1 LTFKSKE
8 KDVPRCYGIVGDGMK
23 QLMNELLLDAQNRK
37 ASDLHLTV
45 GVPPKCRINGEL
57 VNMDYEI
64 MVPSDME
71 SMVMSIVPQRLVDG
85 LNINGEVDFSYSITN
100 VGRFRVNVFK
110 QRGSYALVIRIIYTH
125 IPTPQELGLPEAV
138 VELAQKKRG
147 LVLVSGPAGSGR
159 STTLASLINEINTN
173 YNRHIITLEDPIEY
187 LHRHNKSIVN
197 QREIGTDSLSYS
209 NSLRVILREDP
220 DVILIG
226 EMRDYETM
234 QIAITAAEMGH
245 LVFSTL
251 HTLGTVNSVNRVIDV
266 FPVANQQQI
275 RVQLATVLEGVISQQ
290 LIPTSD
296 GSGRVAAFEVLLSNP
311 AIRSLIRE
319 NKVHQIE
326 TYLQSS
332 KKNGMKAMDDAIYE
346 LYLFGKITNEQALS
360 FSMDVSAMEKR
371 LFYFIKDDN
380 L

>member
-1 LTFKSKE
+1 
-8 KDVPRCYGIVGDGMK
+8 MK
-23 QLMNELLLDAQNRK
+23 QLMNDLLLDAQKRR

-57 VNMDYEI
+57 VNMEYEV
-64 MVPSDME
+64 MMPPVME
-71 SMVMSIVPQRLVDG
+71 SLVMAVVPQRLVDT
-85 LNINGEVDFSYSITN
+85 LNINGEVDFSYAIKN

-110 QRGSYALVIRIIYTH
+110 QRGSYAMVIRIIYTE
-125 IPTPQELGLPEAV
+125 IPTPQELGIPESV
-138 VELAQKKRG
+138 VELTKKKRG

-159 STTLASLINEINTN
+159 STTLASLINVINTN

-197 QREIGTDSLSYS
+197 QREIGTDSMSYA

-234 QIAITAAEMGH
+234 QIAISAAEMGH
-245 LVFSTL
+245 LVFSSL
-251 HTLGTVNSVNRVIDV
+251 HTLGAVNTVNRILDV
-266 FPVANQQQI
+266 FPVQNQQQV
-275 RVQLATVLEGVISQQ
+275 RVQLASILEGVISQQ
-290 LIPTSD
+290 LIPASD

-319 NKVHQIE
+319 GKINQIE
-326 TYLQSS
+326 SYLQSS
-332 KKNGMKAMDDAIYE
+332 KKTGMKTMDDAIYE
-346 LYLFGKITNEQALS
+346 LYLFGRITKEQALS
-360 FSMDVSAMEKR
+360 FSFDVPAMEKR
-371 LFYFIKDDN
+371 LFYFVKDDN

>member
-1 LTFKSKE
+1 
-8 KDVPRCYGIVGDGMK
+8 MK
-23 QLMNELLLDAQNRK
+23 QLMDKLLLDAQNRK

-45 GVPPKCRINGEL
+45 GLPPKSRINGEL
-57 VNMDYEI
+57 ISMDYEA
-64 MVPSDME
+64 MTSSDLE
-71 SMVMSIVPQRLVDG
+71 SMVMSIVPQRFVDK
-85 LNINGEVDFSYSITN
+85 LNTHGELDFSYSITN

-110 QRGSYALVIRIIYTH
+110 QRGSYALVIRIIYTE
-125 IPTPQELGLPEAV
+125 IPAPQELGLPDAV
-138 VELAQKKRG
+138 VELAKKKRG

-159 STTLASLINEINTN
+159 TTTLASLINEINTN

-197 QREIGTDSLSYS
+197 QREIGTDSLSYA
-209 NSLRVILREDP
+209 NALRVILREDP

-226 EMRDYETM
+226 EMKDYETM
-234 QIAITAAEMGH
+234 QIAISAAEMGH
-245 LVFSTL
+245 LVFSSL
-251 HTLGTVNSVNRVIDV
+251 HTLGAVNCVNRIIDV
-266 FPVANQQQI
+266 FPVEHQQQI

-290 LIPTSD
+290 LIPTAD
-296 GSGRVAAFEVLLSNP
+296 GLGRVASFEVLLSNP

-319 NKVHQIE
+319 GKIHQIE

-346 LYLFGKITNEQALS
+346 LYLFGKITKEQALS
-360 FSMDVSAMEKR
+360 FSMDVPAMEKR
-371 LFYFIKDDN
+371 LYYFIKDDN